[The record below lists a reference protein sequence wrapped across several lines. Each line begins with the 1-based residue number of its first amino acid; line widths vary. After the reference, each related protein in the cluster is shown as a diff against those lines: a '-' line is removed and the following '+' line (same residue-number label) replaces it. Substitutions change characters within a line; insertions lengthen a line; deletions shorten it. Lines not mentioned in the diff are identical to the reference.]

1 MQILEFITFL
11 KESTH
16 IEHPEDLVFT
26 EGASGAARAIQAL
39 NSTIAQPKNL
49 TIKWDGFPAIIFG
62 RNVDGQLVVAD
73 KHMFTKGDGSG
84 RNITSLEQFVAYD
97 QARGVDRG
105 DLYQKLKVIWPGLVQ
120 AVPANL
126 RGYYWGDL
134 LWAGVPL
141 IQNNEYVFRPNTVTY
156 QIPVLSELGKRIGRS
171 TGGVVVHQFFA
182 DFDSPPQVL
191 AGTGGLSQAGP
202 LCILT
207 PELKDKLVLKSPVQQ
222 LKKADAAIKKYGAA
236 VDQLIDPTNLAS
248 FKMKD
253 LPGLMKMY
261 INFKVRGGTSS
272 FLEWLPAKL
281 STAKHQRMYGEN
293 QDGYLHQNIQGLEGA
308 FVICDTIA
316 AVKNSIVAQLDAQ
329 QQTVKSNINNQPG
342 GEGYVVSTPSG
353 LIKLVNRAVFSAAN
367 FAKNP

>member
-1 MQILEFITFL
+1 MQILEFITL
-11 KESTH
+11 LRESTH

-26 EGASGAARAIQAL
+26 QGSQGAARAMQAL
-39 NSTIAQPKNL
+39 NSVIAQPKNL

-62 RNVDGQLVVAD
+62 RNVDGQLTVAD

-84 RNITSLEQFVAYD
+84 RNITSLQQFIAYD

-105 DLYQKLKVIWPGLVQ
+105 DLYQKLNVLWPGLEQ
-120 AVPANL
+120 AVPTSS

-134 LWAGVPL
+134 LWAGMPSA
-141 IQNNEYVFRPNTVTY
+141 QNNEYVFRPNTVTY
-156 QIPVLSELGKRIGRS
+156 HIPVLSELGKRISKS

-191 AGTGGLSQAGP
+191 NGTGDLNLSGP
-202 LCILT
+202 LCVLT
-207 PELKDKLVLKSPVQQ
+207 PQINDKIVLKSPVQQ
-222 LKKADAAIKKYGAA
+222 LKKADSAISKYGAA

-253 LPGLMKMY
+253 LPALMKMY

-281 STAKHQRMYGEN
+281 STAKHERMYGVN

-308 FVICDTIA
+308 FVICDAVA
-316 AVKNSIVAQLDAQ
+316 AVKNNIVAQLDTQ
-329 QQTVKSNINNQPG
+329 QKTVQASINGQSG
-342 GEGYVVSTPSG
+342 GEGYVVSTPQG
-353 LIKLVNRAVFSAAN
+353 LLKLVNRSMFSAAN